1 MEQDR
6 VDRIVESALGT
17 YGFECLESYC
27 AAVTPV
33 LAREVCRRL
42 VDLVEVEVE
51 TRIKLEMV
59 EVLNRVT
66 PSIDAHLGLSARL
79 VREVG
84 LLSFW
89 KRG

>member
-1 MEQDR
+1 VFHVEQDR

-33 LAREVCRRL
+33 LAREVCRKL
-42 VDLVEVEVE
+42 VDLVEVEVL

-59 EVLNRVT
+59 EELNRVA
-66 PSIDAHLGLSARL
+66 PS
-79 VREVG
+79 
-84 LLSFW
+84 
-89 KRG
+89 